1 MENEFKDTEIGKIPV
16 DWNVATFSEIID
28 INPKRTLKKGE
39 KYKKIAMTD
48 IKEYTRKIQSYSD
61 EEYKGGSR
69 FTNEDTLFARIT
81 PCLEN
86 GKTAF
91 VDILNENEIA
101 FGSTEFIVLCGKEGI
116 TDSKYVY
123 YLSISPEIR
132 KKTIKSMIGTSGRQ
146 RVPNEVF
153 GSIEIPLPP
162 LSEQQKIAQILSA
175 LDDKI
180 ENNNQ
185 QNKILE
191 ETANSIFKEWF
202 VDFNFLDENGLPYFE
217 NGGKMEFNEELGIEI
232 PKGWSV
238 KSIGEVSKF
247 YKGLSYKSD
256 GFSEDGIPMI
266 NLKCFERNGGFRHDG
281 IKYYGGP
288 YKKSHMVKKGDLVI
302 AMTDV
307 TQNADVIGNPAI
319 VPETG
324 SEINIMSL
332 DVGKVET
339 DEKLVSIGFL
349 YGVFSSYHYLN
360 FIKNYTTG
368 TTVLHLNK
376 DGIMNY
382 EFPMPPQNLILEYT
396 EIFNNIYGKISK
408 NNLENQYLSNLR
420 DLLLPKLMSGEIRL
434 K

>member
-16 DWNVATFSEIID
+16 DWEVATFSEIID

-101 FGSTEFIVLCGKEGI
+101 FGSTEFIVLCGKKGI

-146 RVPNEVF
+146 RVPNEIF
-153 GSIEIPLPP
+153 ESIEIPLPP
-162 LSEQQKIAQILSA
+162 LEEQQKIAQILSA

-180 ENNNQ
+180 ENNNL

-191 ETANSIFKEWF
+191 ETADSIFKEWF
-202 VDFNFLDENGLPYFE
+202 VNFNFLDENGLQYFE
-217 NGGKMEFNEELGIEI
+217 NGGEMEFNEELGIEI
-232 PKGWSV
+232 PKGWKVGKLGDLSNLMMGLSPKGESYNENKEGIPLLNGAADFNGKLINPTKYTTQPTRICQKNDLIFCIRGTIGNITFADLKYCLGRGV
-238 KSIGEVSKF
+238 AALTPKKEIYKYIIYQNLEKSIENMTKQAAGSVI
-247 YKGLSYKSD
+247 KGLSKNDISD
-256 GFSEDGIPMI
+256 
-266 NLKCFERNGGFRHDG
+266 LK
-281 IKYYGGP
+281 IT
-288 YKKSHMVKKGDLVI
+288 I
-302 AMTDV
+302 AND
-307 TQNADVIGNPAI
+307 
-319 VPETG
+319 
-324 SEINIMSL
+324 
-332 DVGKVET
+332 
-339 DEKLVSIGFL
+339 
-349 YGVFSSYHYLN
+349 
-360 FIKNYTTG
+360 
-368 TTVLHLNK
+368 
-376 DGIMNY
+376 
-382 EFPMPPQNLILEYT
+382 
-396 EIFNNIYGKISK
+396 EIFLKYHKTVKEIFEKISK
-408 NNLENQYLSNLR
+408 NNSENQNLSNLR